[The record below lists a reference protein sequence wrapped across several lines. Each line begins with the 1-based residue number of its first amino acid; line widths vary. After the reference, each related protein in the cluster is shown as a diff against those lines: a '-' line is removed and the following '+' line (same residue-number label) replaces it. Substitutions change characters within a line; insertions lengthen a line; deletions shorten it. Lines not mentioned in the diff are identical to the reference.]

1 MAKKRS
7 INLKIMQSTGNV
19 FMRIEGHLDGS
30 GACQV
35 EHALKRLQEKT
46 RNCRLIFDLSGIRNF
61 EHFGIAIL
69 AKSIRDQKR
78 HFQEISVTG
87 LQASTESI
95 FRRFG
100 VENDRIA
107 HAFL

>member
-1 MAKKRS
+1 MAKKKS
-7 INLKIMQSTGNV
+7 INLKIMQSRGNV
-19 FMRIEGHLDGS
+19 IMRIEGHLDGS

-35 EHALKRLQEKT
+35 EHALKSLQKKT
-46 RNCRLIFDLSGIRNF
+46 RNCKLIFDLRGIRNF
-61 EHFGIAIL
+61 EYLGIAIL
-69 AKSIRDQKR
+69 AKNIRAQKR
-78 HFQEISVTG
+78 HFQEINVTG